1 MSSQDSSVIQPK
13 KKSSK
18 KNKAAL
24 DVKTDARENN
34 NFILEIEN
42 YDMSSGR
49 TNDVQEE
56 SKEE

>member
-1 MSSQDSSVIQPK
+1 MSSQDSSVIHPK

-18 KNKAAL
+18 KDKAAL

-42 YDMSSGR
+42 YDMSSRR